1 MRGARASTAPSR
13 AAGSPATRPRRR
25 RRSCPRSWA
34 SSWTAR
40 ARRRNRRRHPPPSSR
55 STPDRRGP
63 ASCYNDIAGR
73 SLERISALSDGL
85 FAIAMTLIV
94 LEIGVPDPG
103 PIRSEQD
110 LWEAIMSLSPRF
122 VTYLLSFLT
131 LGIFWNGQQTQLHHI
146 ARADRSFSWLQLA
159 FLAAIALLPF
169 STSLLAEF
177 ISFRLAF
184 FVYWLNIFAGGALI
198 YACWAYARRAGL
210 VKPEAGPAVS
220 RA

>member
-1 MRGARASTAPSR
+1 
-13 AAGSPATRPRRR
+13 
-25 RRSCPRSWA
+25 
-34 SSWTAR
+34 
-40 ARRRNRRRHPPPSSR
+40 
-55 STPDRRGP
+55 
-63 ASCYNDIAGR
+63 
-73 SLERISALSDGL
+73 
-85 FAIAMTLIV
+85 MTLIV

-110 LWEAIMSLSPRF
+110 LWEAIMRLSPRF

-177 ISFRLAF
+177 ISFRLALF
-184 FVYWLNIFAGGALI
+184 AYWLNIFAGGALI
-198 YACWAYARRAGL
+198 YACWAYARRAGRSAALLCVINTYVSIAFIVL
-210 VKPEAGPAVS
+210 VQLNYALGLRIPVIS
-220 RA
+220 RLTS

>member
-1 MRGARASTAPSR
+1 MTV
-13 AAGSPATRPRRR
+13 T
-25 RRSCPRSWA
+25 
-34 SSWTAR
+34 
-40 ARRRNRRRHPPPSSR
+40 
-55 STPDRRGP
+55 
-63 ASCYNDIAGR
+63 YNDIAGR

-110 LWEAIMSLSPRF
+110 LWEAIMRLSPRF

-177 ISFRLAF
+177 ISFRLAL

-198 YACWAYARRAGL
+198 YACWAYLRRAGL

-220 RA
+220 RAITRRVLVGPRRAEPGRVRRAALRHQHVREHRVHRPSAAELRPGSAHPGHLATDFVDAW